1 MAGISEPRPRLAGAW
16 ALPPAIHEWASAAV
30 RGAGPEETAMK
41 TLRVLDSS
49 GDRIMEFD
57 DTAALAESREQAKA
71 LFERLLAG
79 GSTAFKVNRGDGK
92 PDEKV
97 TDFAVLENETIVV
110 PRVVGG

>member
-1 MAGISEPRPRLAGAW
+1 MIAAAGYLQR
-16 ALPPAIHEWASAAV
+16 ASAATC
-30 RGAGPEETAMK
+30 GADPEETAMK

-49 GDRIMEFD
+49 GDRVVEFD
-57 DTAALAESREQAKA
+57 DTAASTESREQAKA

-79 GSTAFKVNRGDGK
+79 GSAAFKVNRGKGA

-97 TDFAVLENETIVV
+97 TDFAALENETIVV

>member
-1 MAGISEPRPRLAGAW
+1 LGAKRC
-16 ALPPAIHEWASAAV
+16 PPAIHSGARAAIQ
-30 RGAGPEETAMK
+30 GAEPKETAMK

-49 GDRIMEFD
+49 GDRVVEFD
-57 DTAALAESREQAKA
+57 DTAALAECREHARA

-79 GSTAFKVNRGDGK
+79 GSTAFKVNRGDGR

-97 TDFAVLENETIVV
+97 TDFAGLENETIVV